1 MYLVSITLGLII
13 IISSL
18 FLIRKEFNRAVRSQ
32 SMLLEQAAF
41 YKKDDLFDILET
53 LQTSIDSMN
62 QAFYEI
68 SGDLEGKYSVHEKEL
83 QLLQAQVLDLI
94 KKNNALTKLPNSNTE
109 TSYIKVGETNQQ
121 SADTTQNITDHLKRM
136 TQSKEMYKK
145 NDEIVQTATTNQA
158 SVQSRDESALIEK
171 ITTMRSQGL
180 SLNQIAK
187 ELGIGMGEVQLLIQ
201 LKK

>member
-1 MYLVSITLGLII
+1 MYLVSITIGLII

-41 YKKDDLFDILET
+41 YKKDDLFNILET
-53 LQTSIDSMN
+53 LQTTIDSMN
-62 QAFYEI
+62 QAFYDI
-68 SGDLEGKYSVHEKEL
+68 SGDLEGKYSIHEKEL
-83 QLLQAQVLDLI
+83 QLLQSQVQDLI
-94 KKNNALTKLPNSNTE
+94 KSNHALTKMTSSNSE
-109 TSYIKVGETNQQ
+109 ASYIRVGDNNKQ
-121 SADTTQNITDHLKRM
+121 SATTTQNISDHLKRM
-136 TQSKEMYKK
+136 TQSMEMNKK
-145 NDEIVQTATTNQA
+145 NDEFEPLASSNQPSVQT
-158 SVQSRDESALIEK
+158 RDESALIEK